1 MDEEKRVYLKKASN
15 SEGVM
20 KFETKAIHVGEEP
33 NFKEGGYGD
42 VVVPIHL
49 TSTFARKEVE
59 KPTGGYE
66 YSRTDNPT
74 RHALEKRLAALENAR
89 FALAFSSGLAAEV
102 VICMTLLKSGDHVI
116 AFDDLYGGTRRLFNS
131 VLADF
136 ELEFSFVDARDP
148 KNVKKAI
155 KEQTRLIWMETP
167 TNPLMR
173 LCNLAGIAE
182 IGKERKITT
191 VVDNTFMS
199 PYLQNPLDFGIDVVV
214 HSTTK
219 YLNGHSDSVGGA
231 VMLSDEKLYGRLK
244 FNQNAIGA
252 ILSPFDSYL
261 VLRGTKTLALR
272 MERHCRNAFDIA
284 RFLEEHPKVRNVHYP
299 GLDGHP
305 QHDLAER
312 QMKGF
317 GGMLSFEIDG
327 GLKEAKSFLENL
339 RIFSLAES
347 LGGVESLIEHP
358 ALMTHASVPREDREK
373 IGISDSLIRVS
384 AGIEDAG
391 DLQEDLEQALDKV

>member
-1 MDEEKRVYLKKASN
+1 
-15 SEGVM
+15 M

-33 NFKEGGYGD
+33 NFREGGSGD

-49 TSTFARKEVE
+49 SSTFARIEVE

-66 YSRTDNPT
+66 YSRTGNPT

-89 FALAFSSGLAAEV
+89 FALAFSSGLAAEAV
-102 VICMTLLKSGDHVI
+102 VCMTLLKSGDHVI

-136 ELEFSFVDARDP
+136 DVEFSYVDARDL
-148 KNVKKAI
+148 KNVHEAVK
-155 KEQTRLIWMETP
+155 TNTSLIWMETP

-173 LCNLAGIAE
+173 LCDLAGIAE

-199 PYLQNPLDFGIDVVV
+199 PFLQNPVDFGIDVVV

-231 VMLSDEKLYGRLK
+231 VMLSDEPLYGRIK

-252 ILSPFDSYL
+252 ILAPFDSYL

-272 MERHCRNAFDIA
+272 MERHCRNAFAIA
-284 RFLEEHPKVRNVHYP
+284 RFLDVHKKVRKVYYP
-299 GLDGHP
+299 GLESHP
-305 QHDLAER
+305 QHELAGR

-358 ALMTHASVPREDREK
+358 ALMTHASVPRKEREK

-391 DLQEDLEQALDKV
+391 DLREDLERALEKV